1 MDTLIF
7 GGLLALWWVLLK
19 DHGRPLTHL
28 LWWVLLGAVL
38 LLLSH
43 HITSSLGLGLSY

>member
-7 GGLLALWWVLLK
+7 GGLLAALVVLFQDRPRRTVLAIWWV
-19 DHGRPLTHL
+19 
-28 LWWVLLGAVL
+28 VLGATL
-38 LLLSH
+38 ALLSH

>member
-7 GGLLALWWVLLK
+7 AGLLATWWVLYRERGRPMLQILWWVLL
-19 DHGRPLTHL
+19 
-28 LWWVLLGAVL
+28 VAAL

-43 HITSSLGLGLSY
+43 HITSSLKLGLNY

>member
-7 GGLLALWWVLLK
+7 GGLLATLYAL
-19 DHGRPLTHL
+19 HRQRSRAA
-28 LWWVLLGAVL
+28 LLGGWWIVL
-38 LLLSH
+38 VLTVILLAH